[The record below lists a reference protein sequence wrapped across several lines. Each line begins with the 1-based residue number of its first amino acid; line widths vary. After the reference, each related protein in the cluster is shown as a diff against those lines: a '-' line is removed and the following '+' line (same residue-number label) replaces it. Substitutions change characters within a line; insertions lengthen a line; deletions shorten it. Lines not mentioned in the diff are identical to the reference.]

1 MAIPKDTKFEGDR
14 IMKSKKRLMMFAFL
28 FPLMLVFGILI
39 NLVYSVNYDEFP
51 GIDWPV
57 AILLAVFLDLFFTW
71 RYRRDL
77 KDDQKTT

>member
-1 MAIPKDTKFEGDR
+1 
-14 IMKSKKRLMMFAFL
+14 MKSKKRLMMFAFL
-28 FPLMLVFGILI
+28 FPLMLVVGILI
-39 NLVYSVNYDEFP
+39 NLVYSLNYHEFP

-57 AILLAVFLDLFFTW
+57 AILLALVLDLFFTW

>member
-1 MAIPKDTKFEGDR
+1 
-14 IMKSKKRLMMFAFL
+14 MKSKKRLMMFAFL
-28 FPLMLVFGILI
+28 FPLMLVVGILI
-39 NLVYSVNYDEFP
+39 NLVYSLSYHEFP

-57 AILLAVFLDLFFTW
+57 AVSLAVLLDLFFTW